1 MRVLHFV
8 KTSEGATWAALQA
21 RELCRLGAE
30 VHVVVPQPQGRGVA
44 AWREAGA
51 VIHTLVCDLPV
62 RRPWRMRTVC
72 RAVRELVQRVSP
84 DLVHSHFFGTT
95 LVLRR
100 ALGRSSSLPRIFQV
114 PGPLHLEHALFRNW
128 DLRSAGPSDRW
139 IASSRCIQRRYLAAG
154 VSARRVF
161 HSYYGIETDSFSTE
175 RTGRLRSRLRIAD
188 DALMVGNINYMYPPK
203 YYLGQRIGLKAHEV
217 LIDALAIALRE
228 QPRLVG
234 VLAGGQ
240 FGKGDRYERR
250 LRQRAHAAAGDRLML
265 PGYLSAAEVSDAWAD
280 FDLVVHVPLSENCG
294 GVLEPMLS
302 RVPVLAAAVGGL
314 PELVIDGVT
323 GSIVRDTRP
332 AALAR
337 QLLDAIDHLDA
348 LRRRTPQ
355 ARQLVRQM
363 FDVRRTAAEV
373 YAIYRHLLDP
383 SSPRPAEYE
392 PNVSRDNAAVA
403 CS

>member
-21 RELCRLGAE
+21 RELCRLGVE

-51 VIHTLVCDLPV
+51 VVHTLACDLPV
-62 RRPWRMRTVC
+62 RRPWRMPAVC

-95 LVLRR
+95 LVVRK
-100 ALGRSSSLPRIFQV
+100 ALGSSSSLPRIFQV

-128 DLRSAGPSDRW
+128 DLWTAGGNDHW
-139 IASSRCIQRRYLAAG
+139 IASSRCIQRRYIAAG
-154 VSARRVF
+154 VAGRRVF
-161 HSYYGIETDSFSTE
+161 LSYYGIETESFSTE
-175 RTGRLRSRLRIAD
+175 RTGRLRSRLDIAN

-240 FGKGDRYERR
+240 FGKGDWYEQR
-250 LRQRAHAAAGDRLML
+250 LWRRAHAAAGDRLML
-265 PGYLSAAEVSDAWAD
+265 PGYLSPSEVRDGWGD

-302 RVPVLAAAVGGL
+302 GVPVLAAAVGGL

-323 GSIVRDTRP
+323 GVIARDVRP

-337 QLLDAIDHLDA
+337 QLLETLDHLDA
-348 LRRRTPQ
+348 LRRRAPQ
-355 ARQLVRQM
+355 ARQLVREM

-373 YAIYRHLLDP
+373 HAIYRHLLDP
-383 SSPRPAEYE
+383 TSPRPAEYL
-392 PNVSRDNAAVA
+392 PNVAPDNAAVA
-403 CS
+403 CL